1 MVHYVIYMKKII
13 TLFFYLFFLVSAI
26 FSLKLIPYIPVR
38 YLPMLELLPFV
49 LMFTSFILGI
59 KFNRSQLIYSAI
71 LFSLIYAYFFWFFKS
86 TSSQS
91 PLILNSITIFLS
103 INIAL
108 ISLYSERGV
117 ITLIGLTRFIIIGLQ
132 VAGFSWLIYIKHP
145 EWQHFVNLIIF
156 PALQIKLLFFSQT
169 ALLSFLISFF
179 VVSISFFYHS
189 NPFRGAILGGM
200 CLALY
205 GMTFSG
211 NEMVTI
217 SILFS
222 FTLIFPLLTL
232 VSVSYRMAYVDELT
246 DLPGRRALNETL
258 NKLGSKYV
266 LAMLDVDHFKK
277 FNDTY
282 GHDAGDDVLRLLGN
296 RLKSV
301 TGGGKPFRYGGEEF
315 TLVFA
320 GMSLSEVS
328 EHLEKLRENVANNK
342 FTLRK
347 QERRTKRK
355 RKRSSKKVSQRD
367 VKVTISIGYAERN
380 DKAKTPNQVLKLS
393 DKALYKA
400 KRKGRNCISK

>member
-1 MVHYVIYMKKII
+1 M
-13 TLFFYLFFLVSAI
+13 S
-26 FSLKLIPYIPVR
+26 
-38 YLPMLELLPFV
+38 
-49 LMFTSFILGI
+49 
-59 KFNRSQLIYSAI
+59 
-71 LFSLIYAYFFWFFKS
+71 
-86 TSSQS
+86 
-91 PLILNSITIFLS
+91 
-103 INIAL
+103 
-108 ISLYSERGV
+108 
-117 ITLIGLTRFIIIGLQ
+117 
-132 VAGFSWLIYIKHP
+132 
-145 EWQHFVNLIIF
+145 
-156 PALQIKLLFFSQT
+156 
-169 ALLSFLISFF
+169 
-179 VVSISFFYHS
+179 
-189 NPFRGAILGGM
+189 
-200 CLALY
+200 
-205 GMTFSG
+205 
-211 NEMVTI
+211 
-217 SILFS
+217 
-222 FTLIFPLLTL
+222 
-232 VSVSYRMAYVDELT
+232 YVDELT

-296 RLKSV
+296 RLKRI

-342 FTLRK
+342 FILRK
-347 QERRTKRK
+347 QERRIKG
-355 RKRSSKKVSQRD
+355 KRSIKKENRRY

>member
-1 MVHYVIYMKKII
+1 LVYYFFYMKKII
-13 TLFFYLFFLVSAI
+13 TLFFYFIFLISAI
-26 FSLKLIPYIPVR
+26 FSLKLIPHIPVR
-38 YLPMLELLPFV
+38 YLPILELLPFV
-49 LMFTSFILGI
+49 LMFISFILGI
-59 KFNRSQLIYSAI
+59 KFNRSQVIYSAI
-71 LFSLIYAYFFWFFKS
+71 IFSLIYACFFWFIKPA
-86 TSSQS
+86 SSQY

-117 ITLIGLTRFIIIGLQ
+117 FTLIGLTRFIIIALQ
-132 VAGFSWLIYIKHP
+132 FVGVSWLIYIKHP
-145 EWQHFVNLIIF
+145 EWHHFVNQIIF
-156 PALQIKLLFFSQT
+156 PVLQIKLLFFSQT
-169 ALLSFLISFF
+169 ALLSILISFF

-205 GMTFSG
+205 AMTFSG
-211 NEMVTI
+211 DEIVII
-217 SILFS
+217 SVLFS
-222 FTLIFPLLTL
+222 FSQIFSLLTL
-232 VSVSYRMAYVDELT
+232 VNVSYRMAYVDELT

-282 GHDAGDDVLRLLGN
+282 GHDAGDDVLRLLGI
-296 RLKSV
+296 RLKLI

-320 GMSLSEVS
+320 GMSLSEVR

-347 QERRTKRK
+347 QERRRK
-355 RKRSSKKVSQRD
+355 GKRSQKKRNQRD